1 MRHAERGGSV
11 SGSNAEAV
19 STLRRYLQQR
29 LDTGEK
35 MALRVQTQPGAAA
48 KTEPAASVTTS
59 PTAIPQQHAAEIPQN
74 DSLARVAAEVRAC
87 TACRLHATR
96 TNAVPGVGPDGA
108 ALLFVGEGPG
118 ADEDAKGEPFVGRA
132 GQLLTKI
139 IESVKM
145 KREDVFITN
154 IVKCRPP
161 GNRDPEPDEIAACRP
176 FLERQVRLLQPR
188 VICTLGRHAAST
200 LLGKHE
206 SMARLRTER
215 HTYAEI
221 PVFPTYHPAALLRNP
236 QWKRP
241 VWEDIQKVRRACDG
255 AD

>member
-1 MRHAERGGSV
+1 VG
-11 SGSNAEAV
+11 EA
-19 STLRRYLQQR
+19 
-29 LDTGEK
+29 
-35 MALRVQTQPGAAA
+35 PGA
-48 KTEPAASVTTS
+48 E
-59 PTAIPQQHAAEIPQN
+59 
-74 DSLARVAAEVRAC
+74 
-87 TACRLHATR
+87 
-96 TNAVPGVGPDGA
+96 
-108 ALLFVGEGPG
+108 
-118 ADEDAKGEPFVGRA
+118 EDARGEPFVGQA
-132 GQLLTKI
+132 GKLLDNMLAALGMNRGR
-139 IESVKM
+139 SVYIAN
-145 KREDVFITN
+145 VL
-154 IVKCRPP
+154 KCRPP

-176 FLERQVRLLQPR
+176 FLERQVRLLHPR

-200 LLGKHE
+200 LLGKQE

>member
-1 MRHAERGGSV
+1 MSE
-11 SGSNAEAV
+11 SNAEAV
-19 STLRRYLQQR
+19 GTLRRYLQQR
-29 LDTGEK
+29 LDAGEK
-35 MALRVQTQPGAAA
+35 MALRVQTQGIEEAGAAA
-48 KTEPAASVTTS
+48 PVTQALAAKKLATRQPAA
-59 PTAIPQQHAAEIPQN
+59 TAPESTAN

-87 TACRLHATR
+87 TGCRLHATR
-96 TNAVPGVGPDGA
+96 TNAVPGVGPDRA
-108 ALLFVGEGPG
+108 SLLFVGEGPG

-139 IESVKM
+139 IESVQM
-145 KREDVFITN
+145 RREDVFITN

-188 VICTLGRHAAST
+188 VICTLGRHAAAT
-200 LLGKHE
+200 LLGKQE